1 MVTLIAHH
9 CLRRHYP
16 APESTRNIILSRP
29 LPYREPEFHARSL
42 PAAISVSA
50 GVSRK
55 RVHLFRWGSYFH
67 KAFTGMKKT
76 TSRERLPN
84 PSSPCRNV
92 PFRSQARA
100 KTSRT
105 TDIDSIRTVDISP
118 LVLINRRHH
127 FLIWSPE
134 PFGPCPPSRPEA
146 ISRHC
151 PGIDRGWTS
160 PLRTPRAPCHITNR
174 SKPARRHDS
183 LLTTVARRRLSH
195 FEEEG
200 VRPWLN

>member
-1 MVTLIAHH
+1 MVILIAQHR
-9 CLRRHYP
+9 LRRHYP

-29 LPYREPEFHARSL
+29 LPYRAPEVHARSL

-67 KAFTGMKKT
+67 KAFTGTKKT

-92 PFRSQARA
+92 PFRSRART

-105 TDIDSIRTVDISP
+105 TDIDTIRTVDIP
-118 LVLINRRHH
+118 PPVLINRRHH

-146 ISRHC
+146 FPRHYT
-151 PGIDRGWTS
+151 GIDRGWRA
-160 PLRTPRAPCHITNR
+160 PLRTPRASYRTENR
-174 SKPARRHDS
+174 NKPARRHDS
-183 LLTTVARRRLSH
+183 GLTTVARRHLSH
-195 FEEEG
+195 FVEEG
-200 VRPWLN
+200 VRPWPN

>member
-1 MVTLIAHH
+1 MVILIAQH
-9 CLRRHYP
+9 CLRRRDP
-16 APESTRNIILSRP
+16 ASESTRNIILFCP
-29 LPYREPEFHARSL
+29 LPYRGPEVRARSL

-67 KAFTGMKKT
+67 KAFTGTKKT

-92 PFRSQARA
+92 PFRSRART

-105 TDIDSIRTVDISP
+105 TDIDTIRTVDIPP

-146 ISRHC
+146 FPRHY
-151 PGIDRGWTS
+151 PGIDRGWRA
-160 PLRTPRAPCHITNR
+160 PLRTPRASYRTENR
-174 SKPARRHDS
+174 NKPARRHDS
-183 LLTTVARRRLSH
+183 GLTTVARRHLSH
-195 FEEEG
+195 FVEEG